1 MVTYLTENKLI
12 SLTFCVE
19 IVMAICKCLGFTVS
33 RLARLFAE
41 LVVYTF
47 WF

>member
-19 IVMAICKCLGFTVS
+19 NVMAICKCLGFTVS
-33 RLARLFAE
+33 RFARLFAE

-47 WF
+47 